1 MANNFIMKRIFV
13 VLSIAFSFA
22 FIASCNHNDNVFE
35 PKSNSPQDLAYTK
48 TLDSIDS
55 LITGFYYYDFNDS
68 IILPAF
74 EFYKKNN
81 SRRNLWMQA
90 RCHYLI
96 GALQFGENH
105 VSEMAA
111 KHLVEALKIL
121 DDYDDIETHGRASL
135 QRSKIHYICS
145 KITFNFSDGRSCKR
159 FAMLGLDN
167 AVMANDTAWIAR
179 SCSNLGI
186 KSCIEDWILCDQ
198 EGICRFLKLKGVPKT
213 LKGDNGI
220 EILNDLFGKAN
231 KVYQKGYQIKD
242 VVATL
247 DMGVIRKKNK
257 DILKPLEKVLNVT
270 VS

>member
-1 MANNFIMKRIFV
+1 MAQIPNVLFSTGWTNHQIIMSK
-13 VLSIAFSFA
+13 
-22 FIASCNHNDNVFE
+22 C
-35 PKSNSPQDLAYTK
+35 K
-48 TLDSIDS
+48 TDSERM
-55 LITGFYYYDFNDS
+55 FYMLYAGREQ
-68 IILPAF
+68 L
-74 EFYKKNN
+74 
-81 SRRNLWMQA
+81 
-90 RCHYLI
+90 
-96 GALQFGENH
+96 ENK
-105 VSEMAA
+105 E
-111 KHLVEALKIL
+111 L
-121 DDYDDIETHGRASL
+121 TRAIKTDTMSSL
-135 QRSKIHYICS
+135 QRSKIHYISS
-145 KITFNFSDGRSCKR
+145 KIAFNFSDGRSCKR

-220 EILNDLFGKAN
+220 EKLNDLFGKAN

-257 DILKPLEKVLNVT
+257 DILKPL
-270 VS
+270 

>member
-1 MANNFIMKRIFV
+1 MKRIIAI
-13 VLSIAFSFA
+13 LSIAFFLA
-22 FIASCNHNDNVFE
+22 FIASCDHYDNFRE
-35 PKSNSPQDLAYTK
+35 PNSNSPQDLAYAK

-74 EFYKKNN
+74 GFYKKNN
-81 SRRNLWMQA
+81 SRRNFWMQA

-121 DDYDDIETHGRASL
+121 DDYDDYIS
-135 QRSKIHYICS
+135 SKIA
-145 KITFNFSDGRSCKR
+145 FNFSDGRSCKR

-167 AVMANDTAWIAR
+167 AVMANDTAWMAR

-220 EILNDLFGKAN
+220 EKLDDLFGKAN